1 MTLAAIEAALQRPA
15 NRVVT
20 TKGQRRAAVLALFD
34 DHGPE
39 LRLWFIRRAELGDK
53 HSGQVAFPGGHLEL
67 GETPQQAALR
77 ECYEEIKVTSDCIEV
92 IGVFDEVLSIFGTVV
107 TPVVGRLR
115 RPVTPAADQ
124 REVAHVF
131 SVSWSDLAT
140 RKGYRLE
147 TWGER
152 QQPLHFWQLEGE
164 TIWGLTG
171 YFVDSLIAMEQAY
184 GQ

>member
-1 MTLAAIEAALQRPA
+1 MTLAAIEAALRRPA
-15 NRVVT
+15 NKVLSSEGR
-20 TKGQRRAAVLALFD
+20 RRAAVLALFD
-34 DHGPE
+34 DQGSE

-53 HSGQVAFPGGHLEL
+53 HSGQVAFPGGHLEP

-77 ECYEEIKVTSDCIEV
+77 ECFEEINVAPDAVEV
-92 IGVFDEVLSIFGTVV
+92 MGIFDEVLSVFGTIV

-115 RPVTPAADQ
+115 RAVTPSPDQ
-124 REVAHVF
+124 NEVAHVF
-131 SVSWSDLAT
+131 SVPWHDLVK

-184 GQ
+184 EQ